1 MNVLKRQILRQI
13 AQRAAARAAALSRQY
28 MKANPQDR
36 ESVVAGIHFERWLS
50 ETCEFC
56 LN

>member
-1 MNVLKRQILRQI
+1 MNTIKRQMLKQV

-28 MKANPQDR
+28 MKAGPEDR
-36 ESVVAGIHFERWLS
+36 EAIVAGIHFERWLS

>member
-1 MNVLKRQILRQI
+1 MKQI
-13 AQRAAARAAALSRQY
+13 AQRAAARAAALSREY

-36 ESVVAGIHFERWLS
+36 EAVVAGINFERWLS
-50 ETCEFC
+50 QTCEFC